1 MQNYETNV
9 LKQEWM
15 ENLDLFT
22 REMDYPR
29 EAAVSLSQSLEQV
42 FKSPEALSILTDAD
56 LTYSNNIHMDYKKIL
71 NELKDVSPSCGVHTY
86 TLHMLFFIILSR
98 KTRKIYE
105 ERGIAPEIFRASMMD
120 LHWKLLECKKMFGI
134 WGTSVADWQIWWFE
148 VKRFALGR
156 FQYELVPF
164 EDNYEKNGISL
175 HPGDLVINVHIPS
188 CGPLRREEYMQSY
201 AMAADFFRD
210 SFEDRPVVFCC
221 ESWMLFPEHRLFLP
235 KTSNILGFMQDYD
248 IYKEEYN
255 NEDLWRIFY
264 EDHKKPAEELPQDT
278 GLQRAYRSWLM
289 EGHQAGL
296 GFGVF
301 IYDKRLTGEKV

>member
-1 MQNYETNV
+1 MQNHETNV
-9 LKQEWM
+9 LKQEWID
-15 ENLDLFT
+15 NLHLFT
-22 REMDYPR
+22 GEMEYPQ
-29 EAAVSLSQSLEQV
+29 EAAESLTQSLEQV
-42 FKSPEALSILTDAD
+42 FQCPEVLHILTSAD
-56 LTYSNNIHMDYKKIL
+56 CTYSENIHMDYKKVL
-71 NELKDVSPSCGVHTY
+71 EELKAISPRCGVHTF

-98 KTRKIYE
+98 KTRKIYG

-120 LHWKLLECKKMFGI
+120 LHWKLLECRKMFGI

-164 EDNYEKNGISL
+164 EETYEKNGVTL

-188 CGPLRREEYMQSY
+188 CGRLVREEYMKSY

-210 SFEDRPVVFCC
+210 AFTDRPIVFLC

-255 NEDLWRIFY
+255 NGDLWRIFY
-264 EDHKKPAEELPQDT
+264 EDYEKPAEELPGDT

-296 GFGVF
+296 GFGIF
-301 IYDKRLTGEKV
+301 IYKQVTVQTS

>member
-1 MQNYETNV
+1 
-9 LKQEWM
+9 
-15 ENLDLFT
+15 
-22 REMDYPR
+22 
-29 EAAVSLSQSLEQV
+29 
-42 FKSPEALSILTDAD
+42 
-56 LTYSNNIHMDYKKIL
+56 MDYKKIL

-164 EDNYEKNGISL
+164 EDTYEKNGISL

-210 SFEDRPVVFCC
+210 SFEDRPVVFFC

-255 NEDLWRIFY
+255 NGDLWRIFY

-301 IYDKRLTGEKV
+301 IYDKRLTGEKL

>member
-56 LTYSNNIHMDYKKIL
+56 LTYTNNIHMDYKKIL

-98 KTRKIYE
+98 KTRKIYD

-164 EDNYEKNGISL
+164 EDNYEKNGVSL

-210 SFEDRPVVFCC
+210 SFEDRPVVFFC

-235 KTSNILGFMQDYD
+235 KISNILGFMQDYD

-255 NEDLWRIFY
+255 NGDLWRIFY
-264 EDHKKPAEELPQDT
+264 EDHKKPAQELPQDT

-301 IYDKRLTGEKV
+301 IYDKRLTGEKL

>member
-9 LKQEWM
+9 IKQEWM

-164 EDNYEKNGISL
+164 EDTYEKNGISL

-201 AMAADFFRD
+201 AMAADFFR
-210 SFEDRPVVFCC
+210 EDRPVVFFC

-255 NEDLWRIFY
+255 NGDLWRIFY

-301 IYDKRLTGEKV
+301 IYDKRLTGEKL

>member
-42 FKSPEALSILTDAD
+42 FKRPEALSILTDAD
-56 LTYSNNIHMDYKKIL
+56 LTYTNNIHMDYKKIL

-98 KTRKIYE
+98 KTRKIYD

-164 EDNYEKNGISL
+164 EDTYEKNGVSL

-210 SFEDRPVVFCC
+210 SFEDRPVVFFC

-235 KTSNILGFMQDYD
+235 KISNILGFMQDYD

-255 NEDLWRIFY
+255 NGDLWRIFY
-264 EDHKKPAEELPQDT
+264 EDHKKPAQELPQDT

-301 IYDKRLTGEKV
+301 IYDKRLTGEKL

>member
-1 MQNYETNV
+1 MQNYEKNDF
-9 LKQEWM
+9 KQEWM
-15 ENLDLFT
+15 ENLSLFA
-22 REMDYPR
+22 REMDSPR
-29 EAAVSLSQSLEQV
+29 EAAASLAQSLEQV
-42 FKSPEALSILTDAD
+42 FKNREVLHILTAAD
-56 LTYSNNIHMDYKKIL
+56 RTYSENIHMDYEKIL
-71 NELKDVSPSCGVHTY
+71 EELKDVSPRCGIHTY
-86 TLHMLFFIILSR
+86 TLHMLFYIILSR

-120 LHWKLLECKKMFGI
+120 LHWKLLECRKMFGI
-134 WGTSVADWQIWWFE
+134 WGTSVAQWQIWWFE
-148 VKRFALGR
+148 VRRFALGR

-164 EDNYEKNGISL
+164 RETYEKDGVSL

-188 CGPLRREEYMQSY
+188 CGPLKREEYMKSY

-210 SFEDRPVVFCC
+210 SFKDRPIVFLC

-248 IYKEEYN
+248 IFREEYN
-255 NEDLWRIFY
+255 NGDLWRIFY
-264 EDHKKPAEELPQDT
+264 EDYEKPADKLPGNT

-289 EGHQAGL
+289 EGHMAGM

-301 IYDKRLTGEKV
+301 IYDKRVTGEEL

>member
-1 MQNYETNV
+1 MQNIETNV
-9 LKQEWM
+9 LKQEWL
-15 ENLDLFT
+15 ENLNRFT
-22 REMDYPR
+22 CEMDYPR
-29 EAAVSLSQSLEQV
+29 EAAASLSESLEQV
-42 FKSPEALSILTDAD
+42 FQFPEALCILTAAD
-56 LTYSNNIHMDYKKIL
+56 HAYSENIHMDYKKIL
-71 NELKDVSPSCGVHTY
+71 KELKDISPHCGIHTY
-86 TLHMLFFIILSR
+86 TLHMLFYIILSR

-105 ERGIAPEIFRASMMD
+105 ERGISPDIFRASMMD
-120 LHWKLLECKKMFGI
+120 LHWKLLECRKMFGI

-164 EDNYEKNGISL
+164 EETYEKNGVSL

-188 CGPLRREEYMQSY
+188 CGRLVREEYMKSY

-210 SFEDRPVVFCC
+210 AFTDRPVVFLC

-235 KTSNILGFMQDYD
+235 ETSNILGFMQDYD

-255 NEDLWRIFY
+255 NGDLWRIFY
-264 EDHKKPAEELPQDT
+264 EDYEKPAAELPGDT

-289 EGHQAGL
+289 EGRQAGL

-301 IYDKRLTGEKV
+301 IYKQN

>member
-164 EDNYEKNGISL
+164 EDTYEKNGISL

-210 SFEDRPVVFCC
+210 SFEDRPVVFFC

-255 NEDLWRIFY
+255 NGDLWRIFY
-264 EDHKKPAEELPQDT
+264 EDHKKPVEELPQDT

-289 EGHQAGL
+289 DGHQAGL

-301 IYDKRLTGEKV
+301 IYDKRLTGEKL